1 MDWPIAVAIILLAF
15 VAACIQAL
23 SGFGFSLF
31 IVPFLAIL
39 IGPKDTVVLANILS
53 VVANAAQA
61 AHLRHAVERRT
72 ATILT
77 VGSFAGMPI
86 GLAVLLLVNTT
97 VLQIA
102 IAVIV
107 ILFTVLLMRGLKIH
121 GAGIGGDLATGVVS
135 GILNTSTSMSG
146 PPVVLY
152 FQGRLMP
159 PFEFR
164 ATTNVFFLVTALG
177 AVALLALSR
186 AIEPHVLVAAAMSL
200 PSVFLGRLVGNA
212 LFARTHPTLFRRL
225 VFGILILSGLSAIVG
240 AIIKAI

>member
-1 MDWPIAVAIILLAF
+1 VDWPVAVAIVVLAL

-39 IGPKDTVVLANILS
+39 IGPKDTVFLANILS
-53 VVANAAQA
+53 VAINAAQA
-61 AHLRHAVERRT
+61 GHLRHAVERRT
-72 ATILT
+72 ATVLT
-77 VGSFAGMPI
+77 IGSFAGMPV

-107 ILFTVLLMRGLKIH
+107 IVFTLLVMRGLSIH
-121 GAGIGGDLATGVVS
+121 GGGLRGDLATGVVS

-152 FQGRLMP
+152 FQGKKMP
-159 PFEFR
+159 PLEFR
-164 ATTNVFFLVTALG
+164 ATTNAFFLVTALG
-177 AVALLALSR
+177 AVVMLTLGGAVK
-186 AIEPHVLVAAAMSL
+186 PYVLVAAAISL
-200 PSVFLGRLVGNA
+200 PSVFIGRLVGNA
-212 LFARTHPTLFRRL
+212 LFARTHPTLFRRM
-225 VFGILILSGLSAIVG
+225 VFAILLLSGVSAIAG
-240 AIIKAI
+240 AILKAG